1 MVYYSLNKGE
11 LYMKHLLILLCMS
24 TLVSCGI
31 KDKYF
36 NSTGGTLG
44 VPKQPVPHTTPQVIT
59 QPSTQ
64 NSQTHIVDDS
74 DATATSATEESTL
87 KWYYS
92 LPFIGLVILVF
103 LVYRLKKQ
111 NLNSL

>member
-1 MVYYSLNKGE
+1 
-11 LYMKHLLILLCMS
+11 MKHLLILLFMS

-31 KDKYF
+31 KNKF
-36 NSTGGTLG
+36 LNSSSGSLVYPNNQQKKTLH
-44 VPKQPVPHTTPQVIT
+44 PSRWFHKQNQSENIT
-59 QPSTQ
+59 IQSNRDVTD
-64 NSQTHIVDDS
+64 THDAVDDS
-74 DATATSATEESTL
+74 FF

-92 LPFIGLVILVF
+92 LPFIGLAILAF

>member
-1 MVYYSLNKGE
+1 
-11 LYMKHLLILLCMS
+11 MS

-44 VPKQPVPHTTPQVIT
+44 VPKQPTPQPTTQTQVIT

-64 NSQTHIVDDS
+64 SPQTQSAKESDVVD
-74 DATATSATEESTL
+74 ASATEESEESTL
-87 KWYYS
+87 KWYYAV
-92 LPFIGLVILVF
+92 PFVGLAIIAF
-103 LVYRLKKQ
+103 LVYRLKQQ
-111 NLNSL
+111 NLKSL

>member
-1 MVYYSLNKGE
+1 
-11 LYMKHLLILLCMS
+11 MKHLLILLCMS

-31 KDKYF
+31 KDAYL
-36 NSTGGTLG
+36 NSTSGTLG
-44 VPKQPVPHTTPQVIT
+44 VPKQPTPKPTTHVQIIT

-64 NSQTHIVDDS
+64 ESQTQNVTESDVVD
-74 DATATSATEESTL
+74 TPTTEESTF
-87 KWYYS
+87 KWYYAV
-92 LPFIGLVILVF
+92 PFVGLAIIAF